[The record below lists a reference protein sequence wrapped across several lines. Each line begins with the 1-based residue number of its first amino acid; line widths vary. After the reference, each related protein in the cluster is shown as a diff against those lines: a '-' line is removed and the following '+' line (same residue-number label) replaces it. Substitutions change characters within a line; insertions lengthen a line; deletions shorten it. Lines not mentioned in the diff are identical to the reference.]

1 VSIDASAFVEKM
13 SGSRPGCPC
22 AEELAMALYLIAF
35 NDEWVPDQTDLTLE
49 ELREKGTAARALIEE
64 MTGAGVF
71 VFSDGGLD
79 ASTVVCSVDPSSG
92 SPVFTDGPFTE
103 TKEHLGGFAV
113 VDVRDDA
120 EARYWAGRIAVAVGW
135 PQEVH
140 RFPHRIALS

>member
-1 VSIDASAFVEKM
+1 
-13 SGSRPGCPC
+13 
-22 AEELAMALYLIAF
+22 MALYLIAF
-35 NDEWVPDQTDLTLE
+35 NDEWVPELTME
-49 ELREKGTAARALIEE
+49 ELGERATAARALIEE

-92 SPVFTDGPFTE
+92 SPLFTDGPFVE

-113 VDVRDDA
+113 VDVADDA
-120 EARYWAGRIAVAVGW
+120 AARYWAGRIAVAVGW

-140 RFPHRIALS
+140 RFPHRIPLSTDTQSEASS